1 MAKRLALGQVKTRL
15 AADVGEDKALA
26 IYKRL
31 LEHTLQWS
39 EALTPVVYWTGIGQE
54 PPHSLVSKE
63 QVSGD
68 LGMRM
73 SNAASEEL
81 NTADGV
87 VIIGTDCPE
96 LDSALVQQAFVYLHS
111 HEVVIG
117 PASDGGYYLI
127 GMRAHFPMLFEDMPW
142 STSTVFEET
151 LLRCRQS
158 DLAVAVLPVL
168 SDVDEWKDIQNVVHR
183 QWLIS

>member
-1 MAKRLALGQVKTRL
+1 MAKRPALGQVKTRL

-39 EALTPVVYWTGIGQE
+39 EALTPVVHWTGIGQE
-54 PPHSLVSKE
+54 PLHSLVSKE

-81 NTADGV
+81 NTADSV

-111 HEVVIG
+111 HDVVIG
-117 PASDGGYYLI
+117 PASDI
-127 GMRAHFPMLFEDMPW
+127 
-142 STSTVFEET
+142 
-151 LLRCRQS
+151 
-158 DLAVAVLPVL
+158 
-168 SDVDEWKDIQNVVHR
+168 I
-183 QWLIS
+183 

>member
-1 MAKRLALGQVKTRL
+1 MAFVSLML
-15 AADVGEDKALA
+15 AATA
-26 IYKRL
+26 
-31 LEHTLQWS
+31 
-39 EALTPVVYWTGIGQE
+39 
-54 PPHSLVSKE
+54 SL
-63 QVSGD
+63 G
-68 LGMRM
+68 
-73 SNAASEEL
+73 AASEEL
-81 NTADGV
+81 NTADSV

-127 GMRAHFPMLFEDMPW
+127 GMRAHFPMLFADMPW

-158 DLAVAVLPVL
+158 DLAVAVLSVL